1 MTFNIDVE
9 KLPRKV
15 LETAVKLND
24 TLKKIYIPLY
34 CCGKATIPKEIAK
47 KLGYARAYVHM
58 RLCQLECIGL
68 VKRIDEEKRVKFE
81 AIK

>member
-24 TLKKIYIPLY
+24 TLKKIYIPFTVAGNLQ
-34 CCGKATIPKEIAK
+34 PQK
-47 KLGYARAYVHM
+47 K
-58 RLCQLECIGL
+58 
-68 VKRIDEEKRVKFE
+68 
-81 AIK
+81 

>member
-15 LETAVKLND
+15 LETTVKLND

-34 CCGKATIPKEIAK
+34 CCGEPTTPKEIAK
-47 KLGYARAYVHM
+47 TLGYT
-58 RLCQLECIGL
+58 
-68 VKRIDEEKRVKFE
+68 RV
-81 AIK
+81 